1 MLKELRAR
9 QESVAINNIKNN
21 STLSAGRIR
30 ANRAY
35 EETTDR
41 SYSSPIHNYDW
52 DDDESGGKDDKIWS
66 YRGERRLIL
75 ASSRTGY

>member
-1 MLKELRAR
+1 M
-9 QESVAINNIKNN
+9 V
-21 STLSAGRIR
+21 
-30 ANRAY
+30 NRAY
-35 EETTDR
+35 EETIDR
-41 SYSSPIHNYDW
+41 SYSSPIHNYDC